1 MSYNALDTDEQTGEE
16 TLSDA
21 NEPTIEDEIIYTQ
34 TIEKLRKSLELL
46 TKDEMELIQGLFFKN
61 ISEVAMAEILDVNQ
75 STISRRKMKIL
86 NKLKKIL
93 ENNA

>member
-16 TLSDA
+16 TLADA
-21 NEPTIEDEIIYTQ
+21 NAQTIEEEIIYTK

-61 ISEVAMAEILDVNQ
+61 ITEVAMAEILDVNQ
-75 STISRRKMKIL
+75 STISRRKMKVL

-93 ENNA
+93 EKNA